1 MFRIG
6 ETEMCQKFMGTRI
19 PDCSVYGDNAV
30 LHQRD
35 IGRGKIYWCWTPRV

>member
-6 ETEMCQKFMGTRI
+6 ETEMCQKFMGFNV
-19 PDCSVYGDNAV
+19 PDCSVFGANAV

-35 IGRGKIYWCWTPRV
+35 MGTNKIYWCWTPRV